1 MFIYVY
7 STIYSILL
15 YRILL
20 RFVGGIYSIVDGGFS
35 EGVAH
40 LLSGGIYDNYKRD
53 AATKKQPEQPDDS
66 ELFVII
72 EHAFKLNNLMS
83 CYHLKET
90 NVNGIFRKHAFTI
103 TDVRN
108 INNIRIVKIQDPHND
123 PNREI
128 KKLELFLNRIV
139 TYYNLNALIA
149 SLIVNRI
156 TTVSCV
162 LTV

>member
-7 STIYSILL
+7 SVQYSILL
-15 YRILL
+15 YRIFL
-20 RFVGGIYSIVDGGFS
+20 RFVGGIYAIVNGGFC

-40 LLSGGIYDNYKRD
+40 LLSGGIYDNYTRD

-66 ELFVII
+66 ELFVIL
-72 EHAFKLNNLMS
+72 EHAFKHNNLMS
-83 CYHLKET
+83 CYHLKGT
-90 NVNGIFRKHAFTI
+90 NLNGILEKHAFTI

-128 KKLELFLNRIV
+128 KK
-139 TYYNLNALIA
+139 
-149 SLIVNRI
+149 
-156 TTVSCV
+156 
-162 LTV
+162 